1 MRTKV
6 IKIYEQGSLEVLK
19 IEEEELKKLDSN
31 EILIEHS
38 FAGLNFIDINQRRG
52 TYPLKNLPIVL
63 GMEASGTVRE
73 IGSNVSKFN
82 IGDKVTH
89 CMNLGSFSQFM
100 NLDKDRVIKLKNEVD
115 LKIAAASTLQGLT
128 SQYLINHSY
137 KLKKNDTVLVHAAAG
152 GVGQILCQWAKKIG
166 ANVIG
171 TVSSLEKENIA
182 RQNGCHFTI
191 DYSKDD
197 FEKKVLEITKN
208 NGVDVIYDSVGKDTF
223 LKGIGCLAPKGRIV
237 SFGVSSGPIDPININ
252 MLRSFSG
259 SISTGGLNTYIKD
272 ANEMQMNAET
282 FFDMIIKKDLEINID
297 KTFHIDQIREAQ
309 SLLEKRQTTGSIVLK
324 F

>member
-137 KLKKNDTVLVHAAAG
+137 KLKKNDTVLVHAAGG

-297 KTFHIDQIREAQ
+297 KTFHIDKIREAQ
-309 SLLEKRQTTGSIVLK
+309 SILEKRQTTGSIVLK

>member
-191 DYSKDD
+191 DYSKND

-297 KTFHIDQIREAQ
+297 KTFHIDKIREAQ
-309 SLLEKRQTTGSIVLK
+309 SILEKRQTTGSIVLK

>member
-89 CMNLGSFSQFM
+89 CMNIGSFSQFM

-208 NGVDVIYDSVGKDTF
+208 DGVDVIYDSVGKDTF

-282 FFDMIIKKDLEINID
+282 FFDMIMKKDLEINID
-297 KTFHIDQIREAQ
+297 KTFHIDKIREAQ
-309 SLLEKRQTTGSIVLK
+309 SILEKRQTTGSIVLK

>member
-171 TVSSLEKENIA
+171 TVGSLEKENIA

-282 FFDMIIKKDLEINID
+282 FFDMIINKDLEINID
-297 KTFHIDQIREAQ
+297 KTFHIDKIREAQ
-309 SLLEKRQTTGSIVLK
+309 SILEKRQTTGSIVLK

>member
-52 TYPLKNLPIVL
+52 TYPLKNLPVVL

-89 CMNLGSFSQFM
+89 CMNLGSFSKLM
-100 NLDKDRVIKLKNEVD
+100 NLDQHRVIKLKNEVD
-115 LKIAAASTLQGLT
+115 LEIAAASTLQGLT

-191 DYSKDD
+191 NYSKDD

-282 FFDMIIKKDLEINID
+282 FFDMIINKDLEINID
-297 KTFHIDQIREAQ
+297 KTFHIDEIREAQ
-309 SLLEKRQTTGSIVLK
+309 SILEKRQTTGSIVLK

>member
-191 DYSKDD
+191 NYSKDD

-259 SISTGGLNTYIKD
+259 SISTSGLNTYIKD

-282 FFDMIIKKDLEINID
+282 FFDMIINKDLEINID
-297 KTFHIDQIREAQ
+297 KTFHIDKIRDAQ
-309 SLLEKRQTTGSIVLK
+309 SILEKRQTTGSIVLK

>member
-272 ANEMQMNAET
+272 AKEMQMNAET

-297 KTFHIDQIREAQ
+297 KTFHIDKIREAQ
-309 SLLEKRQTTGSIVLK
+309 SILEKRQTTGSIVLK

>member
-52 TYPLKNLPIVL
+52 TYPLKNLPVVL

-89 CMNLGSFSQFM
+89 CMNLGSFSKLM
-100 NLDKDRVIKLKNEVD
+100 NLDQDRVIKLKNEVD
-115 LKIAAASTLQGLT
+115 LEIAAASTLQGLT

-191 DYSKDD
+191 NYSKDD

-297 KTFHIDQIREAQ
+297 KTFHIDKIREAQ
-309 SLLEKRQTTGSIVLK
+309 SILEKRQTTGSIVLK

>member
-1 MRTKV
+1 MRTKI

-19 IEEEELKKLDSN
+19 IEEEELKKLGSN

-197 FEKKVLEITKN
+197 FGKKVLEITKN

-297 KTFHIDQIREAQ
+297 KTFHIDKIREAQ
-309 SLLEKRQTTGSIVLK
+309 SILEKRQTTGSIVLK

>member
-89 CMNLGSFSQFM
+89 CMNIGSFSQFM

-191 DYSKDD
+191 NYSKDD

-297 KTFHIDQIREAQ
+297 KTFHIDEIREAQ
-309 SLLEKRQTTGSIVLK
+309 SILENRQTTGSIVLK

>member
-191 DYSKDD
+191 DYSKND
-197 FEKKVLEITKN
+197 FENKVLEITKN
-208 NGVDVIYDSVGKDTF
+208 NGVDIVYDSVGKDTF

-297 KTFHIDQIREAQ
+297 KTFHIDKIREAQ
-309 SLLEKRQTTGSIVLK
+309 SILEKRQTTGSIVLK

>member
-197 FEKKVLEITKN
+197 FGKKVLEITKN

-272 ANEMQMNAET
+272 ANEMQMNAEI

-297 KTFHIDQIREAQ
+297 KTFHIDKIREAQ
-309 SLLEKRQTTGSIVLK
+309 SILEKRQTTGSIVLK

>member
-89 CMNLGSFSQFM
+89 CMNLGSYSKLM
-100 NLDKDRVIKLKNEVD
+100 NLDQDRVIKLKNEVD

-297 KTFHIDQIREAQ
+297 KTFHIDKIREAQ
-309 SLLEKRQTTGSIVLK
+309 SILEKRQTTGSIVLK